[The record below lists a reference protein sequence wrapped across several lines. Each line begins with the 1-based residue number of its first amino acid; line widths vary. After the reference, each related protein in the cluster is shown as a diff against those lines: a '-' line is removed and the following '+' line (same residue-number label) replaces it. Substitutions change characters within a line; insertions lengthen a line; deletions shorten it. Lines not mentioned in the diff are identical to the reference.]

1 MVIAVDRG
9 RYTCLVDGVEVT
21 AMRARELGRRSIA
34 VGDRVALVGEL
45 GGGPDVLARIVRIEQ
60 RTTVLR
66 RTADDTDPVER
77 IVVANAD
84 QLIVV
89 VAVTDP
95 PPRTGFIDRCLA
107 AAYTGGLEPLLA
119 LTKTDLADPAELR
132 EAYADLGLAIVTS
145 QRDTDPADL
154 REAMIGRTSVLIG
167 QSGVGKSTLVNRL
180 VPGAERAVGGLSAI
194 GKGRHT
200 SSSAIALALPEGG
213 WAIDTPGIRSFGLA
227 HVKPDDLLVAFPDLA
242 PGTAECPR
250 GCDHSGPE
258 VECALDAWVAEGHA
272 TQRRLDSYRRLLA
285 ALRSEN

>member
-89 VAVTDP
+89 VAVTNP

-132 EAYADLGLAIVTS
+132 EAYADLGLRMVTS

-154 REAMIGRTSVLIG
+154 RSAMIGRTSVLIG

-180 VPGAERAVGGLSAI
+180 VPGAQRAVGGLSAI

>member
-1 MVIAVDRG
+1 
-9 RYTCLVDGVEVT
+9 
-21 AMRARELGRRSIA
+21 
-34 VGDRVALVGEL
+34 
-45 GGGPDVLARIVRIEQ
+45 
-60 RTTVLR
+60 
-66 RTADDTDPVER
+66 
-77 IVVANAD
+77 
-84 QLIVV
+84 
-89 VAVTDP
+89 
-95 PPRTGFIDRCLA
+95 
-107 AAYTGGLEPLLA
+107 
-119 LTKTDLADPAELR
+119 
-132 EAYADLGLAIVTS
+132 LAIVTS

-213 WAIDTPGIRSFGLA
+213 WAIDTPGVRSFGLA